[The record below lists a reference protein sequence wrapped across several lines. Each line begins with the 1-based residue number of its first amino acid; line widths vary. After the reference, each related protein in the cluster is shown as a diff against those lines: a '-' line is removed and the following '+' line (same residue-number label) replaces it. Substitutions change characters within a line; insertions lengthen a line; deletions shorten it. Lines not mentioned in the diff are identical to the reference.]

1 MHHNE
6 ISPAGGFQQNRYT
19 VNLIEKERELET
31 KTKKLIEEF
40 DQIDSNHNDY
50 LERTE
55 IKEYLDRRA
64 KEVSYENL
72 ILVRR
77 E

>member
-1 MHHNE
+1 
-6 ISPAGGFQQNRYT
+6 
-19 VNLIEKERELET
+19 VNLIEKERELEA
-31 KTKKLIEEF
+31 KTKKLMEEF

-64 KEVSYENL
+64 KEVSFWSNPTA
-72 ILVRR
+72 RR